1 VTIVMANGD
10 KPIALG
16 TGFLVRQDGV
26 IVTNYHVIATG
37 NVAVVKFADGTISP
51 VDGVLAAEKVRDLA
65 VIKIHGRTFPTLT
78 LGNSEQI
85 QVGEEVVAIGNPL
98 GLELS
103 VSNGIV
109 SGIRTD
115 KEKGGELLQITA
127 PISHGSSGGPLF
139 NMFGEVIGINAMFL
153 EGGENLNFAIPVNDA
168 KRLLQNQS
176 TRLQPLPNEPEN
188 TRNTGPAK
196 SDGST
201 GQPTDPGDAIARCS
215 EQAKAYAKDQESS
228 RWSYQVYANHYDAKA
243 SVCYV
248 VIRQVKLNLADAT
261 SETKMTVA
269 DAFENNIVGY
279 FLGGPFKNDAEGY
292 DTEPVRDCRVDPPKG
307 ETIFCRKWTGDVR
320 LDFERLVT
328 KYFGVKVPY

>member
-1 VTIVMANGD
+1 MAWSCGDEGAEGDDAKRSRFLMILLLLGLVSAGTAAQSVPARKDIPAIAKAAKEAIVTIVMANDD

-65 VIKIHGRTFPTLT
+65 VIKIHGRTFPTLA

-168 KRLLQNQS
+168 RRLLQNQS
-176 TRLQPLPNEPEN
+176 TRLQPLPNEPE
-188 TRNTGPAK
+188 T
-196 SDGST
+196 
-201 GQPTDPGDAIARCS
+201 
-215 EQAKAYAKDQESS
+215 
-228 RWSYQVYANHYDAKA
+228 
-243 SVCYV
+243 
-248 VIRQVKLNLADAT
+248 
-261 SETKMTVA
+261 
-269 DAFENNIVGY
+269 
-279 FLGGPFKNDAEGY
+279 
-292 DTEPVRDCRVDPPKG
+292 
-307 ETIFCRKWTGDVR
+307 
-320 LDFERLVT
+320 
-328 KYFGVKVPY
+328 